1 MAIEEGYDKAG
12 RVCDPND
19 YYYNKLAEFA
29 MKNCTFYECFKCKDP
44 YFGGMEDCQQAMQ
57 SENQLKKED
66 LLCKRCSIEE
76 LGLGRA
82 MCEKHG
88 NEFVDWKCMYCCS
101 IALFI
106 CSGGTGNFCTPC
118 HNDAMAGRLHAK
130 TQCTGGEG
138 CPLGIPIHP
147 VASSDP
153 KKSKFPLGCSLCRS
167 EKLALIKGKEA
178 AAGDGGFNLERRGSM
193 L

>member
-1 MAIEEGYDKAG
+1 MMDYRVPILTDKLLEQLAMKIQVTELSLQMAIEEGYDKAG

-29 MKNCTFYECFKCKDP
+29 MKNCTFYECYKCKDP

-57 SENQLKKED
+57 SENNLKKED

-88 NEFVDWKCMYCCS
+88 NEFVDWKCMFCCS

-106 CSGGTGNFCTPC
+106 CSGGTGNYCTPC
-118 HNDAMAGRLHAK
+118 HNDAMAGRLNVK
-130 TQCTGGEG
+130 T
-138 CPLGIPIHP
+138 
-147 VASSDP
+147 
-153 KKSKFPLGCSLCRS
+153 
-167 EKLALIKGKEA
+167 
-178 AAGDGGFNLERRGSM
+178 
-193 L
+193 